1 MPFSANDSVYVLPP
15 PALPSVAVAGTRQ
28 YFPVRRIYCVGRNY
42 AEHAREMG
50 GDPSRE
56 APFFF
61 MKPADAIVADGGVVP
76 YPAHTADFHY
86 EAELVVAIGGDGAHL
101 TPEQAKAAVFGYAVG
116 LDMTRRDLQAQFK
129 KGGKPW
135 DMAKGFDHSAPCGA
149 IVPLSQGGH
158 PTDARITL
166 QHNGVIKQDA
176 RISDL
181 IWSVPELL
189 ANLSSFVR
197 LQAGDLVFTGTPA
210 GVGAVARGD
219 RLVATVDGVGQVSVR
234 IE

>member
-15 PALPSVAVAGTRQ
+15 PALPSVAVVGTRQ

-76 YPAHTADFHY
+76 YPAHTSDFHY

-101 TPEQAKAAVFGYAVG
+101 TTEQAKAAVFGYAVG
-116 LDMTRRDLQAQFK
+116 LDMTRRDLQAQLK
-129 KGGKPW
+129 KQGRPW
-135 DMAKGFDHSAPCGA
+135 CIAKGFDASAPIGA
-149 IVPLSQGGH
+149 ITPAAQAGDVQQAQIALHVNGQPRQSGSTAAMIWNIAEIITALS
-158 PTDARITL
+158 TA
-166 QHNGVIKQDA
+166 
-176 RISDL
+176 
-181 IWSVPELL
+181 WE
-189 ANLSSFVR
+189 
-197 LQAGDLVFTGTPA
+197 LQAGDLIMTGTPA
-210 GVGAVARGD
+210 GVAAVQRGD
-219 RLVATVDGVGQVSVR
+219 VLDATVAGLAPLQVRLV
-234 IE
+234 